1 MITEDKI
8 ITIVGTVMAKE
19 GAEFIYD
26 GPIDACESCKVA
38 KVCHNA
44 KLRVGRRYVVTSVRP
59 TTHSCAVHPGGAT
72 AVEVTDA
79 DIQMYLPKDMANRRT
94 RFNFEPFCNET
105 NCRFFTLC
113 NPAGVTPGISYLIK
127 ETGEISENL
136 PCGRKDLKKT
146 IVSSLPS

>member
-19 GAEFIYD
+19 GEEFIYE

-44 KLRVGRRYVVTSVRP
+44 KLRAGRRYVVTAVRP
-59 TTHSCAVHPGGAT
+59 TTHNCAVHPGGAT

-79 DIQMYLPKDMANRRT
+79 DIPMYLPKDVANRRT
-94 RFNFEPFCNET
+94 RINFEPFCNET
-105 NCRFFTLC
+105 NCRFFPLC
-113 NPAGVTPGISYLIK
+113 NPAGVTPGTTYLIK
-127 ETGEISENL
+127 ETGEIDEDL
-136 PCGRKDLKKT
+136 PCGRKDLKKAS
-146 IVSSLPS
+146 VSSLPL